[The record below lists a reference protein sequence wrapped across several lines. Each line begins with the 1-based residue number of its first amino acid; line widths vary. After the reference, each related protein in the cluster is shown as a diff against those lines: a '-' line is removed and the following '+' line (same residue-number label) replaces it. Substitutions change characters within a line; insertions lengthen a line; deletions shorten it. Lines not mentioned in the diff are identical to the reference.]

1 VRNRIYTGG
10 ERTWRRVQRH
20 GGAMV
25 QPCGREAGSRA
36 QADAHDCAIST
47 SDERHRGVALA
58 KRDGAGGA
66 AVVEGP
72 RQLRC

>member
-1 VRNRIYTGG
+1 
-10 ERTWRRVQRH
+10 
-20 GGAMV
+20 MV